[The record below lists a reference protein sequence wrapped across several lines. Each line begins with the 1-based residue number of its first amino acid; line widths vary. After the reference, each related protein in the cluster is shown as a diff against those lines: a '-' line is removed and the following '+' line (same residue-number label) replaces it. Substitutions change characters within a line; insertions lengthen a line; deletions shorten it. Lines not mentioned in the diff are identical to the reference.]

1 MSDLSLS
8 TDGHGSITGDFT
20 EGGWTIVQGVDYHIG
35 AVPDSGYVF
44 WYWQV
49 TLGKPAYSDIYNPD
63 LHFMSFMPVPGDDI
77 AFVAHFQPEFFLLNV
92 IDDGNGRTIPSFPI
106 PVSSGTNNTIVAIPA
121 TNYFFKNWSV
131 QSGDASIA
139 NAINSTT
146 TVSITANATIKA
158 NFDTKLIS
166 VDNIPN
172 DSPGIGMELRSDG
185 KIYCYVIDARDTGN
199 TDQLNYQAS
208 VCANNSTIAVFNT
221 SNINFY
227 DGGYHNI
234 LFEWSLASNESRYGI
249 LHVDNK
255 YYSPESS
262 SLSGIRVG
270 KQTPCTFTFDAYDSS
285 ISSALGT
292 YLSLGANL
300 YGEGCSA
307 LTGFTKNNKTFTGK
321 YNRFVLWDTVL
332 TNPAY
337 LKITGDYDPFVS
349 QIVSQAEINP
359 LTDSNLL
366 SWSRNVVAYHRFD
379 SLDVSISAP
388 IFSAFSP
395 VSGAT
400 GVPASA
406 FSACSLSTDL
416 TWVCTDPLGLDITY
430 DVYFGLA
437 SAGSAGAVLI
447 ASSIT
452 SSTATV
458 TALSIITEYNWYVIA
473 SNYKLSTTS
482 QVNTFTTRTYG
493 GWDSFSAV
501 SLNLTSSISST
512 IFDKSILNF
521 ENATLSSSF
530 AIYAVS
536 GEHNWVAVSE
546 DWIRMSV
553 SATDKTVGVSI
564 MTAPY
569 NYTEL
574 NLIPDSVTSISQTS
588 ITS

>member
-20 EGGWTIVQGVDYHIG
+20 EGGWTIVQGTFYNIS
-35 AVPDSGYVF
+35 AVPASGYTF
-44 WYWQV
+44 WYWQIS
-49 TLGKPAYSDIYNPD
+49 LGNPQCSDIYLPD
-63 LHFMSFMPVPGDDI
+63 FSFRSWVPPPGDDI
-77 AFVAHFQPEFFLLNV
+77 SFVAHFQPEFLLLNI

-106 PVSSGTNNTIVAIPA
+106 PVSSGTINTIVATPA

-139 NAINSTT
+139 DPYSYIT
-146 TVSITANATIKA
+146 TVTITANATIKA
-158 NFDTKLIS
+158 NFDTKLIT
-166 VDNIPN
+166 VDNIP
-172 DSPGIGMELRSDG
+172 DDYPGIGMELRNDG

-208 VCANNSTIAVFNT
+208 VCANNSTIAVFDT
-221 SNINFY
+221 RNINFY

-234 LFEWSLASNESRYGI
+234 LFEWSLANNESRYGI
-249 LHVDNK
+249 LHVDKN
-255 YYSPESS
+255 YYIPESS
-262 SLSGIRVG
+262 SLSSIRVG
-270 KQTPCTFTFDAYDSS
+270 KQTPCTFTFDAYNSS
-285 ISSALGT
+285 ASSALGT
-292 YLSLGANL
+292 FLALGANL
-300 YGEGCSA
+300 YGEGSSA

-321 YNRFVLWDTVL
+321 YHKFVLWDTVL
-332 TNPAY
+332 SNPAY
-337 LKITGDYDPFVS
+337 LKITGDYDPFVK
-349 QIVSQAEINP
+349 QIISQAEINP

-366 SWSRNVVAYHRFD
+366 SWNRNVVAYHKFD
-379 SLDVSISAP
+379 TLDVSISAP
-388 IFSAFSP
+388 VFSAFSP

-406 FSACSLSTDL
+406 ESACALTTDL
-416 TWVCTDPLGLDITY
+416 TWVCTDPLGLDIDY

-447 ASSIT
+447 ASSIST
-452 SSTATV
+452 STATV
-458 TALSIITEYNWYVIA
+458 TALSIITEYNWYVVA

-493 GWDSFSAV
+493 GDALSAV

-512 IFDKSILNF
+512 IFSKSLLNV
-521 ENATLSSSF
+521 ENATLSS
-530 AIYAVS
+530 AYVIYAVS
-536 GEHNWVAVSE
+536 GEHNWVAVYE
-546 DWIRMSV
+546 DWIRMSD
-553 SATDKTVGVSI
+553 SATDRTVDVSI
-564 MTAPY
+564 ATSPY

-574 NLIPDSVTSISQTS
+574 ELIPDSITSISQTS